1 MVLITSQLDSYTCN
15 VRGSETPDCC
25 LIHHMIISFTA
36 WSQQMWIL
44 LWCRDSWKDLLQ
56 YMRRCEG
63 SLQKERMGIIRNRQ
77 HQTGNVSKQN
87 ILSLSPLLFLK
98 PFMFLICN
106 LFSYFSHFLCNSIK
120 TAIPE
125 PFNFSVSG
133 KVGKTNFKSRKM
145 KAV

>member
-1 MVLITSQLDSYTCN
+1 MREAYRRKGWALSEIDNIKQVMSQMKHSQLES
-15 VRGSETPDCC
+15 
-25 LIHHMIISFTA
+25 SF
-36 WSQQMWIL
+36 
-44 LWCRDSWKDLLQ
+44 
-56 YMRRCEG
+56 
-63 SLQKERMGIIRNRQ
+63 
-77 HQTGNVSKQN
+77 
-87 ILSLSPLLFLK
+87 LFLK

-106 LFSYFSHFLCNSIK
+106 LFSYFSHFLCNSIE